1 MGQGVFEP
9 AVPKLLVIDDSELI
23 HRLLR
28 VRLQHERI
36 EILSAQSARE
46 GLRMAREVHPEVIL
60 LDIEMD
66 DMDGFEVLS
75 HLKSDP
81 ETQQIAVI
89 FISATGDTMDRVR
102 GLDLGAV
109 DFISKPFDV
118 TELKARVRSALRMQH
133 LFRMLEQKAQI
144 DGLSGLW
151 NRRHF
156 EQRLQQEVAES
167 IRHKQP
173 VSLLMCDL
181 DRFKRINDQYGHPLG
196 DLVIER
202 MAQILSSGR
211 TSDIACRYGGEEF
224 GVILP
229 NTDILEAGEVA
240 ERHRA
245 AIEGQVWPESPN
257 LVVTASFGVCDLES
271 VQGTPSP
278 EALVACAD
286 AALYQAKAQ
295 GRNRVQ
301 LFGREAVARRSE
313 RGGGK
318 GVKPAK

>member
-1 MGQGVFEP
+1 MGSNVFEP
-9 AVPKLLVIDDSELI
+9 AIPRLLVIDDSELI

-36 EILSAQSARE
+36 EILSAQSASD
-46 GLRMAREVHPEVIL
+46 GLRMARELKPEVVL

-66 DMDGFEVLS
+66 EMDGFEVLS
-75 HLKSDP
+75 RLKSDP

-109 DFISKPFDV
+109 DFISKPFEV
-118 TELKARVRSALRMQH
+118 VELKARVRSALRMQH

-151 NRRHF
+151 NRRYF
-156 EQRLQQEVAES
+156 EQRLHQEVSEAV
-167 IRHKQP
+167 RHKQP

-181 DRFKRINDQYGHPLG
+181 DRFKRINDQYGHPFG
-196 DLVIER
+196 DTVIER

-229 NTDILEAGEVA
+229 NTGLDEAAEVA

-245 AIEGQVWPESPN
+245 AIEGQAWPVSSE
-257 LVVTASFGVCDLES
+257 LVVTASFGACDLDS
-271 VQGTPSP
+271 VQGPATP

-286 AALYQAKAQ
+286 AALYRAKER
-295 GRNRVQ
+295 GRNCVH
-301 LFGREAVARRSE
+301 LFGRETASSR
-313 RGGGK
+313 RGGGD
-318 GVKPAK
+318 

>member
-1 MGQGVFEP
+1 MTNGVFEP

-36 EILSAQSARE
+36 EILSAESASE
-46 GLRMAREVHPEVIL
+46 GLRMARALHPEVVL

-66 DMDGFEVLS
+66 EMDGFEVLS
-75 HLKSDP
+75 RLKSDP

-109 DFISKPFDV
+109 DFISKPFEV
-118 TELKARVRSALRMQH
+118 VELKARVRSALRMQH

-151 NRRHF
+151 NRRYF
-156 EQRLQQEVAES
+156 EQRLQQEVSEA

-196 DLVIER
+196 DAVIER

-229 NTDILEAGEVA
+229 NTDLREAAEVA
-240 ERHRA
+240 ERHRI
-245 AIEGQVWPESPN
+245 AIEAQVWPESPS
-257 LVVTASFGVCDLES
+257 LVVTASFGACDLES
-271 VQGTPSP
+271 VQGPPSP

-286 AALYQAKAQ
+286 AALYQAKAR
-295 GRNRVQ
+295 GRNCVQ
-301 LFGREAVARRSE
+301 LFGREGTSPRREQGSE
-313 RGGGK
+313 S
-318 GVKPAK
+318 KPSA